1 MFSRCITRIRLS
13 SHNVCI
19 ESGRYYG
26 INRNNRNCS
35 MCDLNEVEDE
45 FHSILQCSKYSQTC
59 VKRSPSRQRKSDL
72 IRQVTS

>member
-35 MCDLNEVEDE
+35 MCDLNVVEDE
-45 FHSILQCSKYSQTC
+45 FHSILQCCK
-59 VKRSPSRQRKSDL
+59 
-72 IRQVTS
+72 